1 MTVHAGEIALATI
14 AIPLTSPAP
23 PIGTRSTSVAGASS
37 KISSAT
43 VAAPAMT
50 SGSLYGEMN
59 SAPLSAA
66 NAFAM
71 RSAAS

>member
-1 MTVHAGEIALATI
+1 VPFAAAAT
-14 AIPLTSPAP
+14 PLISPPP
-23 PIGTRSTSVAGASS
+23 PIGTSNMSVAGASS

-50 SGSLYGEMN
+50 SGSLYAEMN
-59 SAPLSAA
+59 SAPVTTA
-66 NAFAM
+66 NSFAI